1 MPSEEQL
8 AARFGVAED
17 DLRRAEELIAENVPR
32 TNAAQATVV
41 PLDEAGGRAHQLIEV
56 QEQNKENPD
65 AFALL
70 WEIKRLRALVL
81 HADQLQRSLGALA
94 AVPDWCGRH

>member
-8 AARFGVAED
+8 AAGFGVAED
-17 DLRRAEELIAENVPR
+17 DLRRAEELIAENVLR

-41 PLDEAGGRAHQLIEV
+41 PLDEAGGRAHQLIEI

-70 WEIKRLRALVL
+70 WEIKRLRALCCTWINCSAHSVT
-81 HADQLQRSLGALA
+81 LA
-94 AVPDWCGRH
+94 AVPDWCCLH